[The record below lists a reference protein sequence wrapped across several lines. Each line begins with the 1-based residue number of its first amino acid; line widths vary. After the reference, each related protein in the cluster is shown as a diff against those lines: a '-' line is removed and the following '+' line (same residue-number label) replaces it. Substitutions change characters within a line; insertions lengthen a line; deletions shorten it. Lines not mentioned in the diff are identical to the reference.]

1 MSQLYASLFYQK
13 DVTDIFSD
21 SSLVTYMIQ
30 VEVALAQAQAQVGVI
45 PQKAAN
51 TIAQVAEHALDKFD
65 FSALAV
71 ATGLAGNIAI
81 PFVKQLTAIVK
92 DIDEDASR
100 YVHWGATSQDILDT
114 ACILQCCDAL
124 NIVEAQLQ
132 QCYSTA
138 LEQAKQ
144 YRHQV
149 MIGRTWLQQALP
161 ITLGHKLAR
170 WASAFKRDLDRIQA
184 MKSRVLTAQLGG
196 AVGSLASLQDQ
207 GSLVVSAFAKKLNLT
222 VPTSTWHGERDRIVE
237 IASVLGMIVGNTGKM
252 ARDWSLMMQTEI
264 AELFEPTAKGRG
276 GSSTMPHKRNP
287 VAAASV
293 LAAAN
298 RVPALM
304 SSIYQSM
311 VQEHERS
318 LGAWHAEWLAVP
330 EIFQLC
336 AGALSRTGEVLQ
348 GFEVNAKHMQQN
360 LECTS
365 GLIMAEAVMMALA
378 PKIGRLN
385 AHHLVEAACKTAV
398 AQNQHLFDV
407 VSQLDEVKGQF
418 SQEEIRNIFKP
429 ENYLGNIQQQIDAVL
444 KEAQGESK

>member
-45 PQKAAN
+45 PQNAAN

-114 ACILQCCDAL
+114 ACILQCRDAL
-124 NIVEAQLQ
+124 NIIEAQLQ

-207 GSLVVSAFAKKLNLT
+207 GSLVVSAFAKQLNLT

-360 LECTS
+360 LECTN

>member
-207 GSLVVSAFAKKLNLT
+207 GSLVVSAFAKQLNLT

-418 SQEEIRNIFKP
+418 SQEEIRNISKP
-429 ENYLGNIQQQIDAVL
+429 ENDLANIQPQIDAVL

>member
-21 SSLVTYMIQ
+21 SSLIAYMIQ

-45 PQKAAN
+45 PQNAAN
-51 TIAQVAEHALDKFD
+51 TIAQVAEQALEKFD
-65 FSALAV
+65 FPALAV

-92 DIDEDASR
+92 DVDEDASR

-114 ACILQCCDAL
+114 ACILQCRDAL

-132 QCYSTA
+132 QCYTTA
-138 LEQAKQ
+138 LQQAKQ

-184 MKSRVLTAQLGG
+184 IKPRVLTAQLGG

-207 GSLVVSAFAKKLNLT
+207 GSLVVNAFAKQLNLT

-318 LGAWHAEWLAVP
+318 LGAWHAEWLAIP

-348 GFEVNAKHMQQN
+348 GFEVNVEHMQQN
-360 LECTS
+360 LECTN

-378 PKIGRLN
+378 PKIGRLT
-385 AHHLVEAACKTAV
+385 AHHVVEAACKTAV
-398 AQNQHLFDV
+398 AQNQHLSQV
-407 VSQLDEVKGQF
+407 VSQLDEVKAQF
-418 SQEEIRNIFKP
+418 SQDEIVEIFKP

-444 KEAQGESK
+444 QEAQGESK